1 MRGVDGSIPAS
12 ILLPSFLYSYEAER
26 QSPFHSLM
34 PKVYNNFQSVQST
47 CIPSPPIFG
56 ILQDSAL
63 NASRKHKLKMA
74 DTKIAIIGGGLCGVT
89 AAHAIKE
96 RLEMLSPD
104 DHSNVQIVIYEA
116 DPNSFNEGMKFR
128 KSDFEK
134 ELQPEWRAATSRN
147 ANSLGN

>member
-1 MRGVDGSIPAS
+1 M
-12 ILLPSFLYSYEAER
+12 AE
-26 QSPFHSLM
+26 
-34 PKVYNNFQSVQST
+34 
-47 CIPSPPIFG
+47 
-56 ILQDSAL
+56 
-63 NASRKHKLKMA
+63 
-74 DTKIAIIGGGLCGVT
+74 TKIAIIGGGLCGVT

-128 KSDFEK
+128 KSDFER

-147 ANSLGN
+147 ANSLVPGAAMHIMSRRSNLLKMAKDSIRETILCMKLGNILERDFSTVPP